1 LADFGRSA
9 ETVDRTGLTRAEQG
23 FRHVSTML
31 ENDMKNDDTE
41 VLERGTLVKCMG
53 RGGVVVAS
61 SPANHA
67 NREDKS
73 DVSDLG

>member
-1 LADFGRSA
+1 
-9 ETVDRTGLTRAEQG
+9 
-23 FRHVSTML
+23 ML

-41 VLERGTLVKCMG
+41 VLERGTLVKCMV

-67 NREDKS
+67 DREDKS

>member
-1 LADFGRSA
+1 
-9 ETVDRTGLTRAEQG
+9 
-23 FRHVSTML
+23 ML

-61 SPANHA
+61 SPTTRDD
-67 NREDKS
+67 REDES
-73 DVSDLG
+73 EISDLG

>member
-1 LADFGRSA
+1 MGDID
-9 ETVDRTGLTRAEQG
+9 V
-23 FRHVSTML
+23 RHVSTML

-61 SPANHA
+61 SPTTRDD
-67 NREDKS
+67 REDKS
-73 DVSDLG
+73 EISDLG